1 MAKISKI
8 TTQKKRKNRF
18 NIFIDEGKGEHYA
31 FSVDEDIL
39 VKYGLRKGMELDQA
53 TMESLKAQDEIHK
66 FYGMA
71 INLLSYRI
79 RSEKE
84 LTDYLRKKEAEV
96 EQIQQVIHKLKQEGY
111 VDDREF
117 AYTFV
122 RSRMNTSSKGP
133 LLLKKELMEKGI
145 TASIA
150 EEAISVFTP
159 EKQREKVKKVVDKKL
174 SSSTK
179 KSFQQ
184 QIQSVQATLVQK
196 GFSSEVIRDM
206 LQEAKDNYRD
216 HEAEQEAVIHQGLKL
231 LGKYQRKAEGF
242 ELKQKIKA
250 GLYRKGFE
258 MDKIDAF
265 LDEHVDSEA

>member
-18 NIFIDEGKGEHYA
+18 NIFIEEGKGESYA

-39 VKYGLRKGMELDQA
+39 VKYALRKGMEVDQA

-71 INLLSYRI
+71 VNLLSYRI

-84 LTDYLRKKEAEV
+84 LTDYLRKKEAEE
-96 EQIQQVIHKLKQEGY
+96 EQIQQVLNKLKQEGY

-133 LLLKKELMEKGI
+133 LLLKKELLEKGI
-145 TASIA
+145 TAAIA
-150 EEAISVFTP
+150 EEAIAVYSP
-159 EKQREKVKKVVDKKL
+159 ETQREKVLKLIEKKL
-174 SSSTK
+174 SSRSK

-196 GFSSEVIRDM
+196 GFSTDVIRDS
-206 LQEAKDNYRD
+206 LQEASATYRD
-216 HEAEQEAVIHQGLKL
+216 QDAEKEAVMHQGLKL
-231 LGKYQRKAEGF
+231 LGKYQHKAEGY

-258 MDKIDAF
+258 MDKIEAF
-265 LDEHVDSEA
+265 IDEHVESKA